1 MTDSCAAQLGAGALR
16 PGEWNTVL
24 GTTLALKGVSATLLH
39 DSTGALYSHRAPRGS
54 ADGGAW
60 LPGGASGTGAG
71 ALPRVLPGADLP
83 ALTRDAAR
91 VPAGDVPLCFPLAGT
106 GERFPFVA
114 PDAEGFLVAGSPGG
128 TGDGPL
134 ERGRVDDATLLA
146 AICQGV
152 AHQERLCFD
161 LLDMSGA
168 DVSGPISLTGGGA
181 RNPWWNQLRCDLLG
195 VPVRVPADAET
206 ALGMAVLAA
215 GAADGAAAG
224 GVPDA
229 ARRLVRLDRTLDPD
243 PRRGAA
249 LRDGHVAFV
258 DALSARG
265 WLDPQLAEHARARL
279 ATA

>member
-1 MTDSCAAQLGAGALR
+1 
-16 PGEWNTVL
+16 
-24 GTTLALKGVSATLLH
+24 
-39 DSTGALYSHRAPRGS
+39 
-54 ADGGAW
+54 
-60 LPGGASGTGAG
+60 
-71 ALPRVLPGADLP
+71 VLPGADLP

-114 PDAEGFLVAGSPGG
+114 PDAEGFLVTGSSGG

-146 AICQGV
+146 AICHGV

-168 DVSGPISLTGGGA
+168 DVGGPVSLTGGGA

-215 GAADGAAAG
+215 GAVDGPEGG
-224 GVPDA
+224 GVAGA

-249 LRDGHVAFV
+249 LHDGHVAFV

-265 WLDPQLAEHARARL
+265 WLDPQLAEHARTRL
-279 ATA
+279 AAS